1 MQVHRTGGLGIS
13 HVQNRTAKTLGKT
26 SRALN
31 KILERLATA
40 QRINRASDDAA
51 GLSISEQLRTQVR
64 GFKAASRNV
73 SDAMSALNIAD
84 GAATEVED
92 MLQRQRELTLQAKNG
107 TLTDDQR
114 QALDVEFQQLQTE
127 IDRVAESTEFNTQD
141 LANGEGLSD
150 GDAQIQ
156 AGPNE
161 GDAVELPEMDM
172 SVDALGLSGASIAT
186 LSDADDAL
194 GRIDSALDTLHE
206 QRSAVGASVNR
217 FESARNNLNVAE
229 VNTQAAESV
238 LRDQDMA
245 AGLAELTRNQ
255 LLSEGGVAAFSRFNE
270 ISANHLLSLLG

>member
-1 MQVHRTGGLGIS
+1 MQIQRSGLGVA

-51 GLSISEQLRTQVR
+51 GLSISEQLRSQVR
-64 GFKAASRNV
+64 GFKMATRNV
-73 SDAMSALNIAD
+73 SDAMSALNITD
-84 GAATEVED
+84 GAAGEIENI
-92 MLQRQRELTLQAKNG
+92 LQRQRELTLQAKNG

-127 IDRVAESTEFNTQD
+127 IDRIAESTEFNTQEA
-141 LANGEGLSD
+141 ANGEGLSD
-150 GDAQIQ
+150 GDAEIQ
-156 AGPNE
+156 AGANA
-161 GDAVELPEMDM
+161 GDTVELPPMDM
-172 SVDALGLSGASIAT
+172 TLDALGTEGASIAT
-186 LSDADDAL
+186 LSEADDAL
-194 GRIDSALDTLHE
+194 ARIDSALDTLHG
-206 QRSAVGASVNR
+206 QRSSVGAMVNR
-217 FESARNNLNVAE
+217 FESTINNLQVAE

-245 AGLAELTRNQ
+245 SGLAALTRNQ
-255 LLSEGGVAAFSRFNE
+255 LLSEGGIAAFSRFNE